1 MKVFVVHYKKL
12 VKRKETILKQ
22 FEKLGITNYE
32 FVDIDR
38 SDIHNYDLSKIDQNN
53 NSSGNI
59 AINLSH
65 MYIYKEIVNKYKEA
79 LILEDDAIMSVD
91 FMERFVQYHT
101 ELVTNYPYFD
111 MLFLGNGCNL
121 HIPPDKIIEGKH
133 IYYKSS
139 ETTSWGG
146 GGVTRCVDSYLVS
159 NKGAKKICTH
169 IDNDT
174 VPWGYGVDFRL
185 NKIAR
190 EIELE
195 VYWAEP
201 TIVSQ
206 SSEND
211 PNDCRSY

>member
-1 MKVFVVHYKKL
+1 MKVYVVHYKKL

-22 FEKLGITNYE
+22 FEKFGITNYE

-38 SDIHNYDLSKIDQNN
+38 SEIHKYDLSKIEQTN

-65 MYIYKEIVNKYKEA
+65 MYIYKEIAEKYQQA
-79 LILEDDAIMSVD
+79 LILEDDAIMVDD

-101 ELVTNYPYFD
+101 ELVTNYPDFD
-111 MLFLGNGCNL
+111 MLFLGNGCML
-121 HIPPDKIIEGKH
+121 HIPHDKIIEGKH
-133 IYYKSS
+133 IYYKSP
-139 ETTSWGG
+139 EPTSWGG

-159 NKGAKKICTH
+159 NKAAKKICTH

-174 VPWGYGVDFRL
+174 VPWGLGIDYRL
-185 NKIAR
+185 NKIAS
-190 EIELE
+190 EIGLE

>member
-22 FEKLGITNYE
+22 FEKFGITDYE

-38 SDIHNYDLSKIDQNN
+38 SEIHKYDLSKIDQN
-53 NSSGNI
+53 
-59 AINLSH
+59 ALPVVAAVNLSH
-65 MYIYKEIVNKYKEA
+65 MYIYKKIAEKYQEA
-79 LILEDDAIMSVD
+79 LILEDDAIMVDD
-91 FMERFVQYHT
+91 FMERFLQYHT

-121 HIPPDKIIEGKH
+121 HIPAYKIIQGKH

-139 ETTSWGG
+139 EPTLWGG
-146 GGVTRCVDSYLVS
+146 DGVTRCVDSYLVS
-159 NKGAKKICTH
+159 NKGAKKICTY

-190 EIELE
+190 EIGLE